1 MTRPD
6 AMTDM
11 TDRRIRTP
19 GDLESL
25 SFWENGL
32 LPVVSQD
39 ADTGRVLMVAFAHR
53 EALEKTL
60 ETGEMHYWSRSRQE
74 LWHKG
79 ATSGNYQAL
88 VALHGDCDSD
98 TVLAR
103 VRPLGPACHTGEVSC
118 FGKLTD
124 GPEGREP
131 PSGRDES
138 ASGPG
143 GREGVRNDTLPHE
156 GGPGPTPESETVLPR
171 LWEVMVRR
179 EQERPRGSYTVRL
192 LEDEN
197 LRLKKLGEET
207 AELLL
212 ALAREDR
219 DGIVE
224 EAADLVYHLL
234 AALLGAGVGL
244 EDLLSGLE
252 NRRR

>member
-1 MTRPD
+1 
-6 AMTDM
+6 M

-32 LPVVSQD
+32 LPVVVQD

-60 ETGEMHYWSRSRQE
+60 ETGEMHFWSRSRQE

-79 ATSGNYQAL
+79 ATSGNRQSL
-88 VALHGDCDSD
+88 VSLHGDCDGD
-98 TVLAR
+98 TVLAL
-103 VRPLGPACHTGEVSC
+103 VRPRGPACHTGEASC
-118 FGKLTD
+118 FGKL
-124 GPEGREP
+124 
-131 PSGRDES
+131 
-138 ASGPG
+138 ALGPG
-143 GREGVRNDTLPHE
+143 EEATPPGGDHGASPAGGEDDLLDDAISHQGGDGSTPSETILPH
-156 GGPGPTPESETVLPR
+156 
-171 LWEVMVRR
+171 LWAVMTQRDR
-179 EQERPRGSYTVRL
+179 ERPQGSYTVRL
-192 LEDEN
+192 LEEEN

-212 ALAREDR
+212 ALARGDR

-244 EDLLSGLE
+244 EDLLSVLE
-252 NRRR
+252 ERGR